1 MQLSVI
7 IVSYNVRLY
16 LEQCLCSVCRAI
28 EGLEAE
34 IIVVDN
40 HSKDDSVAYLK
51 PLFPDVLFI
60 QSFHNQGFARANNI
74 GIRQSRG
81 EYVLL
86 LNPDTIVG
94 ENVLKD
100 ALTFMQQH
108 PEAGSAGV
116 CMLKADGKPAL
127 ESRRGLPTP
136 MTAFYKMT
144 GLCRLFPN
152 NNRLAHY
159 YMGGIS
165 WNDAQQIEVVSGAFC
180 LLRREALLQVGLLDE
195 DYFMYGEDIELSYQL
210 LHNGWQ
216 NWYLPL
222 NILHYKG
229 ESTAM
234 TSYRYVHRFYKA
246 MLIYIR
252 KHYGVVSFAAYFLKI
267 AIVFK
272 ALMVVIRQTVHKL
285 LCSFGISFQQKK
297 RRSYYVFIGQSAM
310 LDDCRKIAKDYGLSA
325 LFIESSPTNMPV
337 IPEKK
342 EFSLTYL
349 VYDMEVFDYTF
360 VLNDMASRANEGYSM
375 GTYSS
380 KILITED
387 KVIYG
392 K

>member
-1 MQLSVI
+1 MK
-7 IVSYNVRLY
+7 YY
-16 LEQCLCSVCRAI
+16 LAQCLHSLCRAL
-28 EGLEAE
+28 EGLNAE
-34 IIVVDN
+34 ILVVDN
-40 HSKDDSVAYLK
+40 HSSDDSITYLK
-51 PLFPDVLFI
+51 AHFPSVRYI
-60 QSFHNQGFARANNI
+60 ENRENMGFARANNI
-74 GIRQSRG
+74 AIEQSRG

-94 ENVLKD
+94 EGVLK
-100 ALTFMQQH
+100 AVLSFMERH
-108 PEAGSAGV
+108 PMAGAAGV
-116 CMLKADGKPAL
+116 CMLKADGSCAK

-136 MTAFYKMT
+136 MTALYKMS
-144 GLCRLFPN
+144 GLSRLFPN
-152 NNRLAHY
+152 NKRLAHY

-165 WNDAQQIEVVSGAFC
+165 WDMPHQIEVVSGAFC
-180 LLRREALLQVGLLDE
+180 FLRREALLQVGMLDD
-195 DYFMYGEDIELSYQL
+195 DYFMYGEDIELSCQL
-210 LHNGWQ
+210 LLRGWE

-222 NILHYKG
+222 KILHYKG

-272 ALMVVIRQTVHKL
+272 ALMVVVRQTVHKL

-310 LDDCRKIAKDYGLSA
+310 LDDCQKIAKNHGLSA
-325 LFIESSPTNMPV
+325 LFIEGSPTNMPV
-337 IPEKK
+337 IPEKRD
-342 EFSLTYL
+342 FSLTYL

-375 GTYSS
+375 GTYAS

>member
-1 MQLSVI
+1 L
-7 IVSYNVRLY
+7 
-16 LEQCLCSVCRAI
+16 
-28 EGLEAE
+28 EGLNAE
-34 IIVVDN
+34 ILVVDN
-40 HSKDDSVAYLK
+40 HSSDDSITYLK
-51 PLFPDVLFI
+51 AHFPSVRYI
-60 QSFHNQGFARANNI
+60 ENRENMGFARANNI
-74 GIRQSRG
+74 AIEQSRG

-94 ENVLKD
+94 EGVLK
-100 ALTFMQQH
+100 AVLSFMERH
-108 PEAGSAGV
+108 PMAGAAGV
-116 CMLKADGKPAL
+116 CMLKADGSCAK

-136 MTAFYKMT
+136 MTALYKMS
-144 GLCRLFPN
+144 GLSRLFPN
-152 NNRLAHY
+152 NKRLAHY

-165 WNDAQQIEVVSGAFC
+165 WDMPHQIEVVSGAFC
-180 LLRREALLQVGLLDE
+180 FLRREALLQVGMLDD
-195 DYFMYGEDIELSYQL
+195 DYFMYGEDIELSCQL
-210 LHNGWQ
+210 LLRGWE

-222 NILHYKG
+222 KILHYKG

-297 RRSYYVFIGQSAM
+297 RRSCYVFIGQSAM
-310 LDDCRKIAKDYGLSA
+310 LDDCQKIAKDYGLSA
-325 LFIESSPTNMPV
+325 LFIEGSPTNMPV

-349 VYDMEVFDYTF
+349 VYDMDVFDYTF

-375 GTYSS
+375 GTYAS

>member
-1 MQLSVI
+1 L
-7 IVSYNVRLY
+7 
-16 LEQCLCSVCRAI
+16 
-28 EGLEAE
+28 EGLNAE
-34 IIVVDN
+34 ILVVDN
-40 HSKDDSVAYLK
+40 HSSDDSIIYLK
-51 PLFPDVLFI
+51 AHFPSVRYI
-60 QSFHNQGFARANNI
+60 ENHENMGFARANNI
-74 GIRQSRG
+74 AIEQSRG

-94 ENVLKD
+94 EGVLK
-100 ALTFMQQH
+100 AVLSFMERH
-108 PEAGSAGV
+108 SKAGAAGV
-116 CMLKADGKPAL
+116 CMLKADGSCAK

-136 MTAFYKMT
+136 MTALYKMT
-144 GLCRLFPN
+144 GLSRLFPN
-152 NNRLAHY
+152 NKRLAHY

-165 WNDAQQIEVVSGAFC
+165 WDMPHQIEVVSGAFC
-180 LLRREALLQVGLLDE
+180 FLRREALLQVGMLDD
-195 DYFMYGEDIELSYQL
+195 DYFMYGEDIELSCQL
-210 LHNGWQ
+210 LLKGWE

-222 NILHYKG
+222 KILHYKG

-272 ALMVVIRQTVHKL
+272 ALMVVVRQTVHKL

-310 LDDCRKIAKDYGLSA
+310 LDDCQKIAKDYGLSA
-325 LFIESSPTNMPV
+325 LFIEGCPTNMPV

-342 EFSLTYL
+342 DFSLTYL
-349 VYDMEVFDYTF
+349 VYDMDVFDYAF

>member
-1 MQLSVI
+1 MIQLSVI
-7 IVSYNVRLY
+7 IVNYNVKYY
-16 LEQCLCSVCRAI
+16 LAQCLHSLCRAL
-28 EGLEAE
+28 EGLNAE
-34 IIVVDN
+34 ILVVDN
-40 HSKDDSVAYLK
+40 HSSDDSITYLK
-51 PLFPDVLFI
+51 AHFPSVRYI
-60 QSFHNQGFARANNI
+60 ENHENMGFARANNI
-74 GIRQSRG
+74 AIEQSRG

-94 ENVLKD
+94 EGVLK
-100 ALTFMQQH
+100 AVLSFMERH
-108 PEAGSAGV
+108 PKAGAAGV
-116 CMLKADGKPAL
+116 CMLKADGSCAK

-136 MTAFYKMT
+136 MTALYKMS
-144 GLCRLFPN
+144 GLSRLFPN
-152 NNRLAHY
+152 NKRLAHY

-165 WNDAQQIEVVSGAFC
+165 WDMPHQIEVVSGAFC
-180 LLRREALLQVGLLDE
+180 FLRREALLQVGMLDD
-195 DYFMYGEDIELSYQL
+195 DYFMYGEDIELSCQL
-210 LHNGWQ
+210 LLKGWE

-222 NILHYKG
+222 KILHYKG

-252 KHYGVVSFAAYFLKI
+252 KHYGVV
-267 AIVFK
+267 
-272 ALMVVIRQTVHKL
+272 QTVHKL

-297 RRSYYVFIGQSAM
+297 RRSCYVFIGQSAM
-310 LDDCRKIAKDYGLSA
+310 LDDCQKIAKDYDLSA
-325 LFIESSPTNMPV
+325 LFIEGSPTNMPV

-360 VLNDMASRANEGYSM
+360 VLNDIASRANEGYSI

-380 KILITED
+380 KILIIED

>member
-1 MQLSVI
+1 MK
-7 IVSYNVRLY
+7 YY
-16 LEQCLCSVCRAI
+16 LAQCLHSLCRAL
-28 EGLEAE
+28 EGLNAE
-34 IIVVDN
+34 ILVVDN
-40 HSKDDSVAYLK
+40 HSSDDSIIYLK
-51 PLFPDVLFI
+51 AHFPSVRYI
-60 QSFHNQGFARANNI
+60 ENHENMGFARANNI
-74 GIRQSRG
+74 AIEQSRG

-94 ENVLKD
+94 EGVLK
-100 ALTFMQQH
+100 AVLSFMERH
-108 PEAGSAGV
+108 SKAGAAGV
-116 CMLKADGKPAL
+116 CMLKADGSCAK

-136 MTAFYKMT
+136 MTALYKMT
-144 GLCRLFPN
+144 GLSRLFPN
-152 NNRLAHY
+152 NKRLAHY

-165 WNDAQQIEVVSGAFC
+165 WDMPHQIEVVSGAFC
-180 LLRREALLQVGLLDE
+180 FLRREALLQVGMLDD
-195 DYFMYGEDIELSYQL
+195 DYFMYGEDIELSCQL
-210 LHNGWQ
+210 LLKGWE

-222 NILHYKG
+222 KILHYKG

-234 TSYRYVHRFYKA
+234 TSYRYVHLFYKA

-272 ALMVVIRQTVHKL
+272 ALMVVVRQTVHKL

-310 LDDCRKIAKDYGLSA
+310 LDDCQKIAKDYGLSA
-325 LFIESSPTNMPV
+325 LFIEGCPTNMPV

-342 EFSLTYL
+342 DFSLTYL
-349 VYDMEVFDYTF
+349 VYDMDVFDYAF